1 VLLYF
6 IEPNGTWFKARY
18 IFNPYFY
25 VLCDDPY
32 LKEVVFALSRQFE
45 KELVTI
51 EEVAKEDLN
60 LINHLSGKTQKYIR
74 LVFRNLTDLNKVRYE
89 LHTQVKKNK
98 IDRETQNAYEGWH
111 DAGDFAKGD
120 KNINFL
126 SKILDI
132 REYDVTFHIRVMI
145 DKEVRCSL
153 WYSVQLEGPVMQSCT
168 LLKEMLDKADLRIMA
183 FDIETTKQ
191 PLKFPDVKFD
201 QVMMISYI
209 IDGSGYLITNRQVV
223 GGDVS
228 NFEYAPREDYDC
240 GVFEVFNEPD
250 EKALLIKFFAHIV

>member
-1 VLLYF
+1 MNFGNGKPALSNKDQAKVADAFEDKINVSFVEGAQTKVGYLANIKQITLKDETGELEDAAVLLYF
-6 IEPNGTWFKARY
+6 IEPNGSWFKARY

-51 EEVAKEDLN
+51 DEVAKEDLN

-74 LVFRNLTDLNKVRYE
+74 LVFRNLTDLSKVRFE
-89 LHTQVKKNK
+89 LHTQVKKNR

-111 DAGDFAKGD
+111 DAGDFAKGE

-132 REYDVTFHIRVMI
+132 REYDVSFHIRVMI
-145 DKEVRCSL
+145 DREFRCSL
-153 WYSVQLEGPVMQSCT
+153 WYSVALEGPVMQSCT

-201 QVMMISYI
+201 
-209 IDGSGYLITNRQVV
+209 
-223 GGDVS
+223 
-228 NFEYAPREDYDC
+228 
-240 GVFEVFNEPD
+240 
-250 EKALLIKFFAHIV
+250 